1 MYGVA
6 WYGDDAS
13 YQGFVDKYHLTF
25 PTLVDQTGA
34 LFAHFKVPGQPAW
47 VFVDAAGK
55 ATVHI
60 GAMEKA
66 ELTAAL
72 NGLVH

>member
-1 MYGVA
+1 VYGVA
-6 WYGDDAS
+6 WYGDTDS
-13 YQGFVDKYHLTF
+13 YQGFVSKHHLTF
-25 PTLVDQTGA
+25 PTLMDQTGD

-47 VFVDAAGK
+47 VFVDAGGK

-66 ELTAAL
+66 ELTATLDELAT
-72 NGLVH
+72 